1 MRHRTLLASTLNRVT
16 LLHMGMAHITVRLPD
31 ELLTALDDWRVRQEF
46 PPTQSEAVRRAIMAL
61 VSFRNRNRK
70 TS

>member
-1 MRHRTLLASTLNRVT
+1 
-16 LLHMGMAHITVRLPD
+16 MGMAHITVRLPD